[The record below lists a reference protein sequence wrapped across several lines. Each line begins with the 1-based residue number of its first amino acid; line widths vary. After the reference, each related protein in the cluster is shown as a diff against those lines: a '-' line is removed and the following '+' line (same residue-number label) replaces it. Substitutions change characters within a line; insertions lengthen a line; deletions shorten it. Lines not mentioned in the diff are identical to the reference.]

1 MINKVLIAN
10 RGEIAVRI
18 IRACKE
24 MGIKT
29 VAIYSTA
36 DKDALHVELADESVC
51 VGGPKA
57 KDSYL
62 NVSNILSAASNTKC
76 DAIHPGFGFLSENS
90 KFARLCIKCN
100 LIWIGPNPDV
110 IDKMGNKSEAKK
122 TMIKAKVPVVPGSKG
137 EVSSS
142 IEGLKVA
149 EMIGYPV
156 LIKAS
161 SGGGG
166 KGMRIANSKD
176 DFEDAFYTAKTEA
189 KNNFGD
195 DGVYIEKLLINP
207 KHVEVQIMGDKHG
220 NIIHLYERDCSVQ
233 RRKQKMVEEAPCFC
247 LKPAVKEKLYE
258 DAIKASKAVKYDSI
272 GTIEFV
278 VDEEQNYYFIE
289 MNTRIQVEHPITEMI
304 TNVDLVKNQIRIASG
319 QKLQFKQEDIKLN
332 GYALECRIN
341 AEDITKDFAP
351 SPGKIEFMNI
361 PGGKGVRIDTAAY
374 VGYTIPPFYDSMI
387 LKLITFAPTRLECIR
402 KMRIALEELIIEG
415 VKTNVDYQY
424 IILHS
429 PLFIQG
435 TYNTGFIELLQK
447 ELITH
452 DKLISRTQN

>member
-29 VAIYSTA
+29 VAIFSTA
-36 DKDALHVELADESVC
+36 DKDALHVNLADESVC

-62 NVSNILSAASNTKC
+62 NMSNILSAASSTKC
-76 DAIHPGFGFLSENS
+76 DAIHPGFGFLSESS

-122 TMIKAKVPVVPGSKG
+122 TMIKAKVPIVPGSKG
-137 EVSSS
+137 EVSSVS
-142 IEGLKVA
+142 EGLKIA
-149 EMIGYPV
+149 SQIGYPV

-166 KGMRIANSKD
+166 KGMRVANSEAE
-176 DFEDAFYTAKTEA
+176 FEDAFFTAKTEA
-189 KNNFGD
+189 LNNFGD
-195 DGVYIEKLLINP
+195 DGVYIEKFLNNP
-207 KHVEVQIMGDKHG
+207 KHVEVQVVGDKFG
-220 NIIHLYERDCSVQ
+220 NIIHLFERDCSIQ
-233 RRKQKMVEEAPCFC
+233 RRKQKMIEEAPCFF
-247 LKPAVKEKLYE
+247 LRQDVKERLYE
-258 DAIKASKAVKYDSI
+258 DAIKASRAVKYDSV

-278 VDEEQNYYFIE
+278 VDEDQNYYFIE

-304 TNVDLVKNQIRIASG
+304 TNVDIVKTQIRIAAG
-319 QKLQFKQEDIKLN
+319 QKLQYKQEDIHQN

-341 AEDITKDFAP
+341 AEDITRDFAP
-351 SPGKIEFMNI
+351 NPGKITFMNL
-361 PGGKGVRIDTAAY
+361 PGGKGVRIDTATY

-387 LKLITFAPTRLECIR
+387 LKVITFAPTRFECIR
-402 KMRIALEELIIEG
+402 KMRVALEELIIDG
-415 VKTNVDYQY
+415 VKTNIDYQY
-424 IILHS
+424 VILHS
-429 PLFIQG
+429 PQFIQG
-435 TYNTGFIELLQK
+435 NYNTGFIELFQK
-447 ELITH
+447 EIATH
-452 DKLISRTQN
+452 DKLISRTQK